1 MASAPGANK
10 EYSAIDGDPEFVSKA
25 LAFAYGAE
33 SEALASG
40 RVAGVQ
46 TISGTGAC
54 RIGGEFYARFGGAGT
69 FIYVS
74 DPSWCIHL
82 EIMKAA
88 GLEVRRYRYFDGESK
103 GLDFA
108 GMCED
113 LEAAPEGS
121 VVLLHAC
128 AHNPTGVDPT
138 PEQWAK
144 VADLCARRGLHVFFD
159 SAYQGFASGDA
170 DADGSAFRSFVAR
183 AGDFPSMC
191 LAQSFAKNFGLYGER
206 VGTFSVVCGDSDQA
220 AKVLSQLKLI
230 IRPMYSSPPIHG
242 AGIVKTV
249 LADAELTKQYKGEVG
264 QRENPLPSHTHPP
277 TLQCT
282 GSVFLGTI
290 MAPTDLAV
298 YSYVRVHLF
307 RTISTPLDS
316 PHLTRPL
323 RSVPAVRF
331 DGGSDQGNARLAA
344 HRARGV
350 RLQARLEPR
359 D

>member
-1 MASAPGANK
+1 MMPRTLCFTTRVRSRPSKHSFQAHFLDHIEDGPDDPILGLVSTFNECKSDKKVNLIVGAYRDAEGKPWVLPSVREAEERMASAPGANK

-46 TISGTGAC
+46 TLSGTGAC
-54 RIGGEFYARFGGAGT
+54 RIGGEFYARFAGAGT
-69 FIYVS
+69 PVYLS
-74 DPSWCIHL
+74 DPTWGNHVG
-82 EIMKAA
+82 IMKAA

-206 VGTFSVVCGDSDQA
+206 VGTFSVVCGDSGQA

-242 AGIVKTV
+242 A
-249 LADAELTKQYKGEVG
+249 
-264 QRENPLPSHTHPP
+264 
-277 TLQCT
+277 
-282 GSVFLGTI
+282 
-290 MAPTDLAV
+290 
-298 YSYVRVHLF
+298 
-307 RTISTPLDS
+307 
-316 PHLTRPL
+316 
-323 RSVPAVRF
+323 
-331 DGGSDQGNARLAA
+331 
-344 HRARGV
+344 
-350 RLQARLEPR
+350 
-359 D
+359 